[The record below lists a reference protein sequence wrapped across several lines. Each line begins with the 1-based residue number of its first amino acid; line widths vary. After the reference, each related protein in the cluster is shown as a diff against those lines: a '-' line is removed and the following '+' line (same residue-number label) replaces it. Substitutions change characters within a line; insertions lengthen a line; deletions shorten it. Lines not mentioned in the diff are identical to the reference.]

1 MFSFGKEFFAFLR
14 ARRKLWLTPLMLV
27 LILLA
32 ALIVLASTTAAGPF
46 LYTLF

>member
-1 MFSFGKEFFAFLR
+1 MLSFTKEFFAFLR

-27 LILLA
+27 LLLLA